1 MLDIISITDIDL
13 SEALVDKTYIVDKE
27 VASLEGDML
36 WSLCKRGVSV
46 VEIMEKYNID
56 FGNIL
61 VNYSKLAGLK
71 TASPDEFSFGFN
83 KKAYPIFR
91 MIGNSYFNKN
101 MDKEFEEV
109 IIKLLNK
116 GKLNV

>member
-61 VNYSKLAGLK
+61 VNYSKFNFWKSSILK
-71 TASPDEFSFGFN
+71 S
-83 KKAYPIFR
+83 
-91 MIGNSYFNKN
+91 
-101 MDKEFEEV
+101 
-109 IIKLLNK
+109 
-116 GKLNV
+116 